1 MISYIENEKDKE
13 KICRNILNQLPKW
26 FGKKDG
32 ITQYIKESKASHLWA
47 YIENNKPIGFIMMKE
62 TNPFAVEISV
72 MGVLKKYQR
81 KGIGAELFKSF
92 YDFAKNNN
100 YEFIQVKTVR
110 NGEYASYDITN
121 SFYKKIGFKE
131 LECIENLWDK
141 DNPCQI
147 YIMSINTSKEKS

>member
-1 MISYIENEKDKE
+1 MIRYIDNIDDKE
-13 KICRNILNQLPKW
+13 KICRNILSQLPEW

-32 ITQYIKESKASHLWA
+32 ITQYIKESRVSHFWA
-47 YIENNKPIGFIMMKE
+47 DIESDNPIGFIMMKE
-62 TNPFAVEISV
+62 NSPHTVEISV
-72 MGVLKKYQR
+72 MGVLKEYQR

-100 YEFIQVKTVR
+100 YDFIQVKTVR
-110 NGEYASYDITN
+110 SGKYASYDITN
-121 SFYKKIGFKE
+121 SFYKRIGFKE

-147 YIMSINTSKEKS
+147 YIMSIS